1 MNCSGDQR
9 LFVLSYDDLLK
20 LLPQLTAS
28 TEAIATD
35 LGRTTTERITHE

>member
-1 MNCSGDQR
+1 MNRSGDQR

-28 TEAIATD
+28 TEAISTD
-35 LGRTTTERITHE
+35 LGWTTAERITHE

>member
-9 LFVLSYDDLLK
+9 LFVLRYDDPLK

-28 TEAIATD
+28 TEAISTD
-35 LGRTTTERITHE
+35 LGWTTTERITHE